1 MTKSQSMM
9 NIFLLVFL
17 VLVLY
22 FMMIRP
28 QKKRDKEAK
37 EMRDSLTKGDEIVT
51 IGGFIGRIVTIT
63 NDTVVININA
73 GKGTTNVEILKSA
86 ISTIK
91 SPNTMAREREEKKAE
106 AAEKEKEVKTS
117 TTKKVTPKKLTPKK
131 EESVET
137 PAETEEAE

>member
-1 MTKSQSMM
+1 MTTNQSVM
-9 NIFLLVFL
+9 NIVLLVFL

-28 QKKRDKEAK
+28 QKKRDKAAK
-37 EMRDSLTKGDEIVT
+37 EMRESLTKGDEIVT
-51 IGGFIGRIVTIT
+51 IGGFVGRIVTIT

-91 SPNTMAREREEKKAE
+91 SPNTVAREREEKKAE
-106 AAEKEKEVKTS
+106 ALENKEKEVKTS
-117 TTKKVTPKKLTPKK
+117 ITKKVTPKKLTPKK

-137 PAETEEAE
+137 EEAE

>member
-1 MTKSQSMM
+1 MTTNQSVM
-9 NIFLLVFL
+9 NIVLLVFL

-28 QKKRDKEAK
+28 QKKRDKAAK
-37 EMRDSLTKGDEIVT
+37 EMRESLTKGDEIVT
-51 IGGFIGRIVTIT
+51 IGGFVGRIVTIT

-91 SPNTMAREREEKKAE
+91 SPNTVAREREEKKAE
-106 AAEKEKEVKTS
+106 ALENKEKEVKTS
-117 TTKKVTPKKLTPKK
+117 ITKKVMPKKLTPKK

-137 PAETEEAE
+137 EEAE

>member
-1 MTKSQSMM
+1 MTTNQSVM
-9 NIFLLVFL
+9 NIVLLVFL

-28 QKKRDKEAK
+28 QKKRDKAAK
-37 EMRDSLTKGDEIVT
+37 EMRESLTKGDEIVT
-51 IGGFIGRIVTIT
+51 IGGFVGRIVTIT

-91 SPNTMAREREEKKAE
+91 SPNTVAREREEKKAE
-106 AAEKEKEVKTS
+106 AIENKEKEVKTS

-131 EESVET
+131 EES
-137 PAETEEAE
+137 AETEEAE